1 MPGHSQGRLGAALS
15 SLAVATLTMAACA
28 SRIDSMGA
36 DRGRAPLAGT
46 SWEVRELRDDAG
58 APGLV
63 LSGTQLTVVFGDDG
77 RVTGSAGC
85 NSYFAAYAVKG
96 GTITIGL
103 PGTTRRFCGEVE
115 GLMEQEARFLGA
127 LPTTATFRIDG
138 DTLTLR
144 AADGDV
150 AASLVR
156 FAAGP

>member
-1 MPGHSQGRLGAALS
+1 MKSSLS
-15 SLAVATLTMAACA
+15 SLVVAAMTMAACA
-28 SRIDSMGA
+28 SRTDSMGA
-36 DRGRAPLAGT
+36 DRGRVALAGT

-63 LSGTQLTVVFGDDG
+63 LAGTQLTVAFGDDG
-77 RVTGSAGC
+77 RATGSAGC
-85 NSYFAAYAVKG
+85 NSYFAAYAVEG

-127 LPTTATFRIDG
+127 LPTSATVRLDG

-144 AADGDV
+144 SADGDV
-150 AASLVR
+150 GVTLVR
-156 FAAGP
+156 SAAGP

>member
-1 MPGHSQGRLGAALS
+1 MKSSLS
-15 SLAVATLTMAACA
+15 SLVVAAMTMAACA
-28 SRIDSMGA
+28 SRTDSRGA
-36 DRGRAPLAGT
+36 DRGRGALAGT

-63 LSGTQLTVVFGDDG
+63 LAGTQLTVVFVDDG
-77 RVTGSAGC
+77 RVTGTAGC
-85 NSYFAAYAVKG
+85 NSYFAAYAVEG

-127 LPTTATFRIDG
+127 LPTSATFRIDG

-150 AASLVR
+150 AASFVR
-156 FAAGP
+156 AGP